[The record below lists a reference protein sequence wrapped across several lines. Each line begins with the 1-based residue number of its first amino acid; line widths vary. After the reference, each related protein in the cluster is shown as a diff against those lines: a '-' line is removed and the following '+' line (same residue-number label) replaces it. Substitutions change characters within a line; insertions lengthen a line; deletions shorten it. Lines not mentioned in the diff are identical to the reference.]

1 MTDHTLEVLLDKLCQ
16 GDTEAAERV
25 FLSYEPY
32 LRKVVR
38 RQLPA
43 WLRTKLDSGDV
54 VQSVWADLI
63 HGFRGAGWRFRDA
76 DHLRAFLIKL
86 VRNRFIDRLR
96 QHRTAGALEQPL
108 PADDA
113 EAPVARQPRPSE
125 VAQADELWERMLLL
139 CPPEHRELLRL
150 KRQGLPMAEI
160 VTRTGLHEDSI
171 RRILRT
177 LSRRVAFQEEP
188 VTPAPGGGP

>member
-1 MTDHTLEVLLDKLCQ
+1 MSPDTLEVLLDKLCQ

-38 RQLPA
+38 RQFPP
-43 WLRTKLDSGDV
+43 WLRTKFDSGDI

-63 HGFRGAGWRFRDA
+63 HGFREAGWRFPDA
-76 DHLRAFLIKL
+76 GHLRAFLIKL
-86 VRNRFIDRLR
+86 VRHRFIDRLR

-108 PADDA
+108 PGDDA
-113 EAPVARQPRPSE
+113 DAPVARQPRPSE
-125 VAQADELWERMLLL
+125 VAQAGELWERMLLL

-150 KRQGLPMAEI
+150 KRQGMPMAEI
-160 VTRTGLHEDSI
+160 VARTGLHEDSI

-177 LSRRVAFQEEP
+177 LSRRVAFREEP
-188 VTPAPGGGP
+188 VSPAPDGG

>member
-1 MTDHTLEVLLDKLCQ
+1 MNHDDPLGVLLDQLSR

-25 FLSYEPY
+25 FLTYEPY

-38 RQLPA
+38 RQFPA
-43 WLRTKLDSGDV
+43 WLRTKFDSCDI

-63 HGFRGAGWRFRDA
+63 HGFRESGWSFRDA
-76 DHLRAFLIKL
+76 AHLRAFLLKL
-86 VRNRFIDRLR
+86 VRHRFIDRLR

-108 PADDA
+108 PADD

-125 VAQADELWERMLLL
+125 QAQADELWERLLLL
-139 CPPEHRELLRL
+139 CPAEHRDILLL
-150 KRQGLPMAEI
+150 KRQGLPMDDI
-160 VTRTGLHEDSI
+160 VARTGLHEDSI

-177 LSRRVAFQEEP
+177 LSRRVAFLEPP
-188 VTPAPGGGP
+188 VTPAPGGRE